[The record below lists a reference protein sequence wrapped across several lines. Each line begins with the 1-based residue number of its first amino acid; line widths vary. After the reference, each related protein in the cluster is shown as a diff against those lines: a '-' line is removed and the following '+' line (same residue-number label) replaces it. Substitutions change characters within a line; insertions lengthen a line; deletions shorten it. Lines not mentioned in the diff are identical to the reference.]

1 MNQSQRLTP
10 QPLLN
15 INPLYSQY
23 LLYTVFM
30 LPDNY
35 KGDQLQCEN
44 HGKGKSVL
52 YIAQSYQL
60 SVDVCVQSKQRILQ
74 TFHHLLTLQTTF

>member
-1 MNQSQRLTP
+1 MFEEVKEVLKCILKPDS
-10 QPLLN
+10 
-15 INPLYSQY
+15 
-23 LLYTVFM
+23 VFM

-44 HGKGKSVL
+44 HGEGKSMFAVIF
-52 YIAQSYQL
+52 YCNIISAL
-60 SVDVCVQSKQRILQ
+60 SDVCVQSKQRILQ